1 MPLGVNEEGWAREVR
16 YKYFVELANELKI
29 NNVLIAHNEDDL
41 IETFLIQKKRRGIV
55 SYYGLNKEIQ
65 IENVKFLR
73 PLLNYKKE
81 DLLKYC
87 NNYNVHYG
95 FDFSNF
101 DTKYLRNNLRRNIV
115 VKLTNTERHNLLN
128 EIKILNEKNL
138 LNIELLR
145 NVFSQ
150 KYLETCKLIELS
162 KENLQL
168 CVINYLNYKN
178 IYLEISKGFINEL
191 YSLIRTKKSW
201 HKITQNG
208 IILSIDYGY
217 FGVYKIKEDSLN
229 KITINKNSSKFEILK
244 NSSYEI
250 KNNLPLNSKV
260 KFKNGTKKL
269 GRCFIDW
276 KIPYPLRMV
285 WPIVVNENNEIIYIP
300 KYDKN
305 YRFENDSLLVFNTD
319 DFIN

>member
-1 MPLGVNEEGWAREVR
+1 MINLNLNKKEKYILACSYGPDSMCLFDLLIKGKFNFCVAHVNYHLRQEESEEVEDLKRICKDNKIKLYIKDFYMPLGVNEEGWAREVR

-244 NSSYEI
+244 NSR
-250 KNNLPLNSKV
+250 NP
-260 KFKNGTKKL
+260 
-269 GRCFIDW
+269 
-276 KIPYPLRMV
+276 
-285 WPIVVNENNEIIYIP
+285 
-300 KYDKN
+300 
-305 YRFENDSLLVFNTD
+305 
-319 DFIN
+319 